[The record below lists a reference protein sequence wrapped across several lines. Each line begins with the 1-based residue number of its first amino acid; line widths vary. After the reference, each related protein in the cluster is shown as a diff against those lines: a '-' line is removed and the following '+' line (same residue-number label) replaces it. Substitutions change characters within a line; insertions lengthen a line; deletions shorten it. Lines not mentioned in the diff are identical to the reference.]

1 MMILHI
7 NVFTQVQYII
17 VTPECYANYY
27 YTHSMS
33 TANLANQFY
42 RQFMSMIDF
51 NCISA
56 PRLVFFSDACVTSLA
71 VIYLFEWS
79 WRCPAWCMLSALWEM
94 PLCDMFLMCLNLY
107 LSFRNFTKDSKDLTL
122 CSSFFTCLLIDASTF

>member
-33 TANLANQFY
+33 TVNLANQFY

-79 WRCPAWCMLSALWEM
+79 
-94 PLCDMFLMCLNLY
+94 
-107 LSFRNFTKDSKDLTL
+107 
-122 CSSFFTCLLIDASTF
+122 